1 MNRIKEVLTEKDLT
15 QVWLCRQL
23 GKSFN
28 VINSYMQ
35 NRYQP
40 RVEVLYEIANI
51 LEVDVRELLV
61 SNLEMKKTRKE
72 KSDYSRPI

>member
-1 MNRIKEVLTEKDLT
+1 MNRIKEVLTDRELT
-15 QVWLCRQL
+15 QVWLCEKL

-28 VINSYMQ
+28 VVNCYMQ

-40 RVEVLYEIANI
+40 RVEVLFEIANI

-61 SNLEMKKTRKE
+61 SNLETKKTK
-72 KSDYSRPI
+72 K